1 MLSKV
6 TLAWPC
12 LILLLFAS
20 RCAVPTMRQTLLC
33 RSSSSKCVTRW
44 PTWRG
49 ECYPPPCCST
59 AAGWAQSTLWY
70 PSFKSRPFSLFVWH
84 ALPFCSLYSTFSVGE
99 LTHWLLCVLHD
110 VTVFGLCGSV
120 SVVQTFEFLETFN
133 KFTMLRRSFG
143 HFNFLII
150 CNKDYFESKRSPNSW
165 LDRSSSTLDT
175 EQKTLLMLVF
185 PLKSVEAAYWAWTS
199 MLINIFLF
207 ILEESTNCNVIMK
220 PLTQKYTLY

>member
-1 MLSKV
+1 MSFYLQIFQKLLLAPKPPHKCANSSRNFGRMLASIAHPHPLRWLLVMLSKV
-6 TLAWPC
+6 TSAWPC

-120 SVVQTFEFLETFN
+120 SVVQPFI
-133 KFTMLRRSFG
+133 S
-143 HFNFLII
+143 
-150 CNKDYFESKRSPNSW
+150 
-165 LDRSSSTLDT
+165 
-175 EQKTLLMLVF
+175 
-185 PLKSVEAAYWAWTS
+185 
-199 MLINIFLF
+199 IFR
-207 ILEESTNCNVIMK
+207 NV
-220 PLTQKYTLY
+220 Y